1 MTLKAIVTKTNT
13 YSLAAAAALL
23 LLGGWGLHAVRS
35 HLTRPAPNPPST
47 APATVPT
54 VAALGRIEPISAV
67 IKLSVANAQDSR
79 VNQLLVQEGDRVEAN
94 QVIAT
99 LQGIEK
105 LQAEVAEA
113 EQNVVV
119 QRARVGQAETAAA
132 TPGQQAAQQATIRQL
147 EAELRASELRNRAAV
162 DSATATLRAAQ
173 TDYDRYRQLYDRGAV
188 SATELDSRL
197 KTLDTASASLRD
209 AEAQLAGTRQTLTA
223 QIQSATATLTQL
235 AEVRPVDVTV
245 AQSEVAYAQS
255 QVDRARADL
264 EDFYVRVPVAGQI
277 LSINT
282 RVGERVN
289 PDQGIVDLGQTE
301 QMVVIAE
308 VYETDVP
315 RLAVGQR
322 AEITSENGGFTN
334 TLGGTVESV
343 GLQIRKTDVLNSDPA
358 TDSNARVVEVK
369 IKLDPA
375 DSQQVAG
382 LTYMQVR
389 VKIRVDQR

>member
-1 MTLKAIVTKTNT
+1 
-13 YSLAAAAALL
+13 
-23 LLGGWGLHAVRS
+23 
-35 HLTRPAPNPPST
+35 PNPPSI
-47 APATVPT
+47 APAPVPT
-54 VAALGRIEPISAV
+54 VAALGRVEPTSAV

-235 AEVRPVDVTV
+235 TEVRPVDITV

>member
-1 MTLKAIVTKTNT
+1 MTLKTLTTKPHT
-13 YSLAAAAALL
+13 YSLATAAALL
-23 LLGGWGLHAVRS
+23 LLAGWGLYALRS
-35 HLTRPAPNPPST
+35 HLTHPAPAPV
-47 APATVPT
+47 APAPAPVPT
-54 VAALGRIEPISAV
+54 VAALGRIEPTSSV

-79 VNQLLVQEGDRVEAN
+79 VNQLLVQTGDRVEAN

-113 EQNVVV
+113 EQNVLV
-119 QRARVGQAETAAA
+119 QQARVTQAKTAAT
-132 TPGQQAAQQATIRQL
+132 TPSQQAAQRANILQL
-147 EAELRASELRNRAAV
+147 EAELRAAERQNQAAIA
-162 DSATATLRAAQ
+162 SARATLREAQ
-173 TDYDRYRQLYDRGAV
+173 VDYDRYRQLYDRGAV
-188 SATELDSRL
+188 SAAELDRRQT
-197 KTLDTASASLRD
+197 TLDTAIASLGD
-209 AEAQLAGTRQTLTA
+209 AEARSVGDSQTLAA
-223 QIQSATATLTQL
+223 QIQAATATLAQL
-235 AEVRPVDVTV
+235 TEVRPADVIV
-245 AQSEVAYAQS
+245 AQAEVAYAQS

-289 PDQGIVDLGQTE
+289 PDQGIVDLGQTD

-315 RLAVGQR
+315 KLTVGQR

-369 IKLDPA
+369 INLDPA
-375 DSQQVAG
+375 DSAQVAG

-389 VKIRVDQR
+389 VKIRVE